1 MNRNMNE
8 HSGIIL
14 PEPTLRRLP
23 WYLAYVEILKTRGI
37 EFVSSTQISRA
48 LSVDASQIAKDL
60 SFLSLKGKTRIGY
73 EVDALVESLASFLG
87 FRMSHKAYVFGAGSL
102 GRALMQDSGLTKYG
116 LEIVAGF
123 DVDPN
128 KCGSDVA
135 GVPIHHMD
143 EIEDVMERNPATIA
157 ILTVPVECAQ
167 ETADIAIGSGIKA
180 IWNFTPYR
188 VKVAEGIVMANTSI
202 YAHLALIFNRLNAE
216 S

>member
-1 MNRNMNE
+1 MTPSNL
-8 HSGIIL
+8 IL

-23 WYLAYVEILKTRGI
+23 WYLAYVDILKARNV

-48 LSVDASQIAKDL
+48 LNVDASQIAKDL

-73 EVDALVESLASFLG
+73 EVDALVETLSDFLG
-87 FRMSHKAYVFGAGSL
+87 FHTLHKAYVFGAGSL
-102 GRALMQDSGLTKYG
+102 GAALMRDSGLAKYG

-123 DVDPN
+123 DVDPG
-128 KCGSDVA
+128 KVGTKVGD
-135 GVPIHHMD
+135 VPIYHID
-143 EIEDVMERNPATIA
+143 SLADVMEENKATIA
-157 ILTVPVECAQ
+157 ILTVPVDRAQ
-167 ETADIAIGSGIKA
+167 DTADIAIGEGIRA

-202 YAHLALIFNRLNAE
+202 YAHLALIYNRLNAE